1 METWSCF
8 VSQGARQMGRC
19 VSRYYGNLQWFTYNH
34 PPMVLFTLS
43 ILCFALILTLL
54 TFYVSTKAKIN
65 KVDSSQVQE
74 IHRFLCHY
82 FYFFYLNY
90 YYYAFIISHYYF
102 YYYYH
107 HYYSPC

>member
-1 METWSCF
+1 
-8 VSQGARQMGRC
+8 
-19 VSRYYGNLQWFTYNH
+19 
-34 PPMVLFTLS
+34 MVLFTLS

-82 FYFFYLNY
+82 FYFFILITIIMHLL
-90 YYYAFIISHYYF
+90 FHIIISIIIIIIIIHLVTSCRQF
-102 YYYYH
+102 LELEL
-107 HYYSPC
+107 